1 MGPEARALYFICPGR
16 VELRGE
22 SLVRRPG
29 QVRVRSAL
37 MGISHGTELL
47 AFRGQLPAGLEADPV
62 LGSLPGCL
70 EYPLKYGYSN
80 CGRIEQGSLGGGAG
94 SVADPGPGDGGAP
107 HLRAGQ
113 RVFAFY
119 PHQNLFD
126 AGPAELV
133 ALPDEVSDEQ
143 AVFLANLETALGIV
157 HDAGPRLGDCAL
169 VVGLGVVGLLVS
181 ALLLRSGVGGLIG
194 VEPHA
199 LRREQAERLGCR
211 TLSPQ
216 EPRLRERIAQL
227 TGGRGPDAA
236 INCSGSEAGLQLA
249 VDTLCFEGTLVEA
262 SWYGS
267 RPVTLELG
275 AAFHRRRLRLVS
287 SQVSRVASALG
298 PRWDKSRRLALAVE
312 LLPALDPSG
321 WITHRFPL
329 SRAQEA
335 FELLDRHPERV
346 LQVVLEP

>member
-1 MGPEARALYFICPGR
+1 MDPEARALFFIRPGT

-22 SLVRRPG
+22 PLVPRPG
-29 QVRVRSAL
+29 QVRVRSRL

-62 LGSLPGCL
+62 LDSLPGRL

-80 CGRIEQGSLGGGAG
+80 CGRVEKGG
-94 SVADPGPGDGGAP
+94 
-107 HLRAGQ
+107 LRAGQ

-119 PHQNLFD
+119 PHQDLFD
-126 AGPAELV
+126 ADPAELV

-157 HDAGPRLGDCAL
+157 HDAGSRLGDCAL

-181 ALLLRSGVGGLIG
+181 ALLLRGGAGLVIG

-211 TLSPQ
+211 ALSSGEG
-216 EPRLRERIAQL
+216 EPRLRERIAEL
-227 TGGRGPDAA
+227 TRGRGPDAA
-236 INCSGSEAGLQLA
+236 VNCSGSEAGLQLA

-275 AAFHRRRLRLVS
+275 VAFHRRRLRLIS

-298 PRWDKSRRLALAVE
+298 PRWDKRRRLALAVQ
-312 LLPALDPSG
+312 LLPALDPSR

>member
-1 MGPEARALYFICPGR
+1 MDPEARALFFVRPGT
-16 VELRGE
+16 VELRAE
-22 SLVRRPG
+22 PLVPRPG
-29 QVRVRSAL
+29 QVRVRSRL

-47 AFRGQLPAGLEADPV
+47 AFRGQLPVELEADPV
-62 LGSLPGCL
+62 LKSMPGRL

-80 CGRIEQGSLGGGAG
+80 CGRLEARGTDAGAQPGTEGG
-94 SVADPGPGDGGAP
+94 
-107 HLRAGQ
+107 LRAGQEARLRPGQ

-119 PHQNLFD
+119 PHQDLFD
-126 AGPAELV
+126 ADPAELV

-157 HDAGPRLGDCAL
+157 HDAGSRLGDCAL

-181 ALLLRSGVGGLIG
+181 ALLLRAGLGLVIG
-194 VEPHA
+194 VEPHP
-199 LRREQAERLGCR
+199 LRREQAQRLGCR
-211 TLSPQ
+211 TLSSGEPQ
-216 EPRLRERIAQL
+216 LRERIAEL

-236 INCSGSEAGLQLA
+236 VNCSGSEAGLQLA

-267 RPVTLELG
+267 RPVSLELG
-275 AAFHRRRLRLVS
+275 AAFHRRRLRLIS

-298 PRWDKSRRLALAVE
+298 PRWDKRRRLALAVE
-312 LLPALDPSG
+312 LLPALDPSR

-335 FELLDRHPERV
+335 FELLDRHPQRV

>member
-1 MGPEARALYFICPGR
+1 MDPEARALYFVRPGT

-22 SLVRRPG
+22 PLVPRPG
-29 QVRVRSAL
+29 QVRVRSRL

-47 AFRGQLPAGLEADPV
+47 AFRGQLPLGLETDPV
-62 LGSLPGCL
+62 LNSLPGCL
-70 EYPLKYGYSN
+70 EYPLKFGYSN
-80 CGRIEQGSLGGGAG
+80 CGQVEEGG
-94 SVADPGPGDGGAP
+94 
-107 HLRAGQ
+107 R

-119 PHQNLFD
+119 PHQDLFD
-126 AGPAELV
+126 ADPGELV
-133 ALPDEVSDEQ
+133 ALPPEVSDEQ

-169 VVGLGVVGLLVS
+169 VIGLGVVGLLVS
-181 ALLLRSGVGGLIG
+181 ALLLRAGVGMLIG

-211 TLSPQ
+211 TLSPGQ
-216 EPRLRERIAQL
+216 ARLRERIAEL
-227 TGGRGPDAA
+227 TEGRGPDAA
-236 INCSGSEAGLQLA
+236 VNCSGAEAGLQLA
-249 VDTLCFEGTLVEA
+249 LDTLCFEGTLVEA

-267 RPVTLELG
+267 RRVSLELG
-275 AAFHRRRLRLVS
+275 AAFHRRRLSLVS
-287 SQVSRVASALG
+287 SQVSSVASALG
-298 PRWDKSRRLALAVE
+298 PRWDKRRRLALAVQ
-312 LLPALDPSG
+312 LLPVLDPSR

-335 FELLDRHPERV
+335 FELLDRQPARV

>member
-1 MGPEARALYFICPGR
+1 MDPEARALYFVRPGT

-22 SLVRRPG
+22 LLLPRPG
-29 QVRVRSAL
+29 QVRVRSRL

-47 AFRGQLPAGLEADPV
+47 AFRGQLPDGLEADPV
-62 LGSLPGCL
+62 LKSLSGNL
-70 EYPLKYGYSN
+70 GYPLKYGYSN
-80 CGRIEQGSLGGGAG
+80 CGVVEGA
-94 SVADPGPGDGGAP
+94 D
-107 HLRAGQ
+107 R
-113 RVFAFY
+113 RVFAFH
-119 PHQNLFD
+119 PHQDLFD
-126 AGPAELV
+126 ADAEELV
-133 ALPDEVSDEQ
+133 TLPPQVSDEQ

-157 HDAGPRLGDCAL
+157 HDAGPRLGECAL

-181 ALLLRSGVGGLIG
+181 ALLLRAGAGLVIG

-199 LRREQAERLGCR
+199 LRRARAERLGCR
-211 TLSPQ
+211 TLSS
-216 EPRLRERIAQL
+216 EERRLCERIGEL
-227 TGGRGPDAA
+227 TGGRGPDVA
-236 INCSGSEAGLQLA
+236 INCSGSEAGLQLG

-267 RPVTLELG
+267 RPVTLKLG

-287 SQVSRVASALG
+287 SQVSSVASALG
-298 PRWDKSRRLALAVE
+298 PRWDKRRRLELALSM
-312 LLPALDPSG
+312 LPLLDPSG